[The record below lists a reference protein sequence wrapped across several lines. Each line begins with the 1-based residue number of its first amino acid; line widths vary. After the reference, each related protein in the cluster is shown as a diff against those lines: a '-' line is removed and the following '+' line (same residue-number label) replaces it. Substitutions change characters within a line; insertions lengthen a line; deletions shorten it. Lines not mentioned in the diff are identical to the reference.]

1 MLSVVP
7 LCLGIKQRLEK
18 YMSVL
23 TVMEENYKIP
33 VLLNFGAA
41 VDLGTTTVVL
51 KLYSGEGICVG
62 EAAALNPQRDFSA
75 DVIGRIS
82 KALHGE
88 GEKLQKSITDCIL
101 SLLTEAC
108 AFAGIHNT
116 DVDRMVI
123 TGNTAMLY
131 LLTGKNPVSISR
143 FPFKAD
149 HLFGEWVEFLGIKTY
164 LTPCIS
170 AFVGGDTVSALL
182 SADILRK
189 SETALLC
196 DIGTNGEI
204 ALYKDGN
211 LYVTSV
217 AAGPAFEGGDISCG
231 CAGTEGAVYRVWAE
245 EGEVYSHT
253 IGNKPATGIC
263 GSGLIDAV
271 SAFLEEGYIDNE
283 GTALHPLVIKASGK
297 NIFLNQ
303 KDIRALQLAKSAVA
317 AGIEC
322 MLSRTGTDAADI
334 KTLYLSGAFGVKT
347 NTQSAVNIGLF
358 PNELKNKVRFIGNG
372 ALNGAEKILLDD
384 SSLALAKDLAAKAKT
399 LFLGGSKDF
408 NQSFIKNM
416 RFSEF

>member
-1 MLSVVP
+1 
-7 LCLGIKQRLEK
+7 
-18 YMSVL
+18 MSVFSPIKN
-23 TVMEENYKIP
+23 TTNKY
-33 VLLNFGAA
+33 GAA

-51 KLYSGEGICVG
+51 KLYSADGVCIG
-62 EAAALNPQRDFSA
+62 EASAFNPQREFSA

-82 KALHGE
+82 KALQGE
-88 GEKLQKSITDCIL
+88 GEKLQKNITDCIFN
-101 SLLTEAC
+101 LLTKAC
-108 AFAGIHNT
+108 DFAGIHNT
-116 DVDRMVI
+116 DVNRMVI

-131 LLTGKNPVSISR
+131 LLTGRNPVSISR

-149 HLFGEWVEFLGIKTY
+149 QLFGEWIDFLGIKTY
-164 LTPCIS
+164 LTPCVS

-182 SADILRK
+182 WADILCK
-189 SETALLC
+189 KETALLC

-245 EGEVYSHT
+245 DGKVYSHT
-253 IGNKPATGIC
+253 IGNKPAIGIC

-271 SAFLEEGYIDNE
+271 SAFLEEGYIDAE
-283 GTALHPLVIKASGK
+283 GTALHSLVIKAGGK

-322 MLSRTGTDAADI
+322 ILSRTGTDAADI
-334 KTLYLSGAFGVKT
+334 KNMYLSGAFGVKIDP
-347 NTQSAVNIGLF
+347 QSAVNIGLF
-358 PNELKNKVRFIGNG
+358 PKELKNKVRFIGNG
-372 ALNGAEKILLDD
+372 ALNGAEKMLFDD
-384 SSLALAKDLAAKAKT
+384 SYCGFAKDLAAKAKT

-408 NQSFIKNM
+408 NRSFIKNM
-416 RFSEF
+416 RFPEFC